1 MDERDYKAMN
11 EELNQPS
18 FLGAVICST
27 LLKGLPFF
35 GVFFVDKVWLQ
46 WNFAIYILYQI
57 LIGCICIMLICNL
70 YGQYC
75 I

>member
-1 MDERDYKAMN
+1 MLENKNLDKA
-11 EELNQPS
+11 EKPQLNI
-18 FLGAVICST
+18 GAVICST

-57 LIGCICIMLICNL
+57 LIGCISIILVGYL

>member
-1 MDERDYKAMN
+1 MEKVKN
-11 EELNQPS
+11 FLNAVKPR
-18 FLGAVICST
+18 FWVGAVICST

-57 LIGCICIMLICNL
+57 LIGCISIMLVGYL